1 MTRDHMGKSEFNTE
15 ARAALEDDIDRCPI
29 CDVPFKPEDVC
40 ADDITEGT
48 CHAGCLEGS
57 AVVDLQTG
65 DEIPGGKIDTYLYS
79 EVMAPRIFDE
89 SGKGAGFEL
98 APEAVV
104 AALTIPPPQTHM
116 AGIELAAR
124 FVEKRL
130 KDYVDEFGSTDPET
144 GTVEFPG
151 NGDEYVGELEE
162 IIEGIR
168 ALALQG
174 TADA

>member
-1 MTRDHMGKSEFNTE
+1 MEGCSKTLDYMGKSEFETE

-29 CDVPFKPEDVC
+29 CAVPFQADDVC

-57 AVVDLQTG
+57 AVVDLETG

-98 APEAVV
+98 TPEAVV
-104 AALTIPPPQTHM
+104 AAMTIPSPQTHVDG
-116 AGIELAAR
+116 AELLATVKEFAR
-124 FVEKRL
+124 WHHLNEL
-130 KDYVDEFGSTDPET
+130 TIYT
-144 GTVEFPG
+144 GGKPS
-151 NGDEYVGELEE
+151 DSE
-162 IIEGIR
+162 IDFEATAWNTIKR
-168 ALALQG
+168 ALAATEGQP
-174 TADA
+174 